1 MTAFSTPRS
10 LSTFIGIFLS
20 KFTSFKRS
28 SRVTLLHGVSVSI
41 PESSSTIG
49 AMADFSWSDKK
60 WWPSINVE
68 AYTRDFSLPGG
79 SDTGRY
85 GVGGTN
91 FNGST
96 SAIVLTVAGITIPML
111 ADESDVAITGSI
123 TLTPVSWLTVE

>member
-1 MTAFSTPRS
+1 
-10 LSTFIGIFLS
+10 
-20 KFTSFKRS
+20 
-28 SRVTLLHGVSVSI
+28 VSYFADEELEIDPLDAPHQLQINV
-41 PESSSTIG
+41 TIG